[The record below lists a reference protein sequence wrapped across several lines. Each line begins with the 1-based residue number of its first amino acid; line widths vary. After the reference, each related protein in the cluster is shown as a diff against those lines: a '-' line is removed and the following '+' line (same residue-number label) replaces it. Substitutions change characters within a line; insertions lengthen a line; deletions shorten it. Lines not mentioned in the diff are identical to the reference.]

1 MRNCYIRCYFLE
13 RLDNLDIILRGSQVI
28 VHDPVAQVDRV
39 SVSEAGGH
47 EFDSHRDHH
56 NSFFFSHAKVAK
68 LVDAQ
73 ASGVCTA
80 RREGSSPFFRTTT
93 PKNPQFLILKN
104 TTNSHKLLFVFQ

>member
-1 MRNCYIRCYFLE
+1 M
-13 RLDNLDIILRGSQVI
+13 I

-47 EFDSHRDHH
+47 ECDSHRDHH

-80 RREGSSPFFRTTT
+80 RREGSSPFFRTK
-93 PKNPQFLILKN
+93 PSIVLYVIQEIHISLVFL
-104 TTNSHKLLFVFQ
+104 

>member
-1 MRNCYIRCYFLE
+1 M
-13 RLDNLDIILRGSQVI
+13 
-28 VHDPVAQVDRV
+28 VHDDPVAQVDRV

-47 EFDSHRDHH
+47 EFDSHRDHIKKI
-56 NSFFFSHAKVAK
+56 NIAKVAK

-93 PKNPQFLILKN
+93 PKNPQFLILK
-104 TTNSHKLLFVFQ
+104 KYYKFILLILCISRN

>member
-1 MRNCYIRCYFLE
+1 M
-13 RLDNLDIILRGSQVI
+13 I

-47 EFDSHRDHH
+47 EFESHRDHTD
-56 NSFFFSHAKVAK
+56 NAKVAK

-80 RREGSSPFFRTTT
+80 RREGSSPFFRTI
-93 PKNPQFLILKN
+93 NLLIYK
-104 TTNSHKLLFVFQ
+104 

>member
-1 MRNCYIRCYFLE
+1 MIH
-13 RLDNLDIILRGSQVI
+13 D
-28 VHDPVAQVDRV
+28 DPVAQVDRV

-80 RREGSSPFFRTTT
+80 RREGSSPFFRTK
-93 PKNPQFLILKN
+93 PSIVLYVIQEIHISLVFL
-104 TTNSHKLLFVFQ
+104 

>member
-56 NSFFFSHAKVAK
+56 NSFF
-68 LVDAQ
+68 LVM
-73 ASGVCTA
+73 
-80 RREGSSPFFRTTT
+80 RKWR
-93 PKNPQFLILKN
+93 NW
-104 TTNSHKLLFVFQ
+104 

>member
-1 MRNCYIRCYFLE
+1 M
-13 RLDNLDIILRGSQVI
+13 
-28 VHDPVAQVDRV
+28 DRV

-47 EFDSHRDHH
+47 EFESHRDHTD
-56 NSFFFSHAKVAK
+56 NAKVAK

-80 RREGSSPFFRTTT
+80 RRKGSSPFFRTTT

-104 TTNSHKLLFVFQ
+104 TTNSHKLFFVFQ